1 MNKEVSDEGRRQ
13 NKHQYHLK
21 KVKEFLRNE
30 LNDMSETS
38 MIKET
43 DFVESE
49 DRTLYRL
56 KVRKKSKVESVVN
69 EFLQKGPKLLLIKRD
84 IIPRKD
90 LSIVSTWKCK

>member
-1 MNKEVSDEGRRQ
+1 
-13 NKHQYHLK
+13 
-21 KVKEFLRNE
+21 
-30 LNDMSETS
+30 MSETS